1 MFQFNEDHLRITKP
15 ISINGLAPKIVDG
28 KVITRVIHLPLHAE
42 KGLNEQNKR
51 LPDGLKMK
59 IEKIPGYK
67 PQPVV
72 AAPDPAIAEMAKR
85 IAELEAQNKQLSE
98 KPAVETIV
106 DESPLNLTVDM
117 SESVQ
122 EKVEPKKLKNEK
134 VPA

>member
-15 ISINGLAPKIVDG
+15 ISINGLAPKIVEG
-28 KVITRVIHLPLHAE
+28 KVITRVIHLPLQAE

-72 AAPDPAIAEMAKR
+72 NNEVEQLKAQIAK
-85 IAELEAQNKQLSE
+85 LEAEKQ
-98 KPAVETIV
+98 KT
-106 DESPLNLTVDM
+106 
-117 SESVQ
+117 
-122 EKVEPKKLKNEK
+122 LKNEK